1 MIFSGDLRNQKSYRA
16 YFGCEQ
22 SKISQG
28 HLLFAT
34 EKGRRQRAAE
44 NAAATGQSG
53 GRMNNEGQKNNLRY
67 TTFDSEHTAY
77 NILRQKGKV
86 VRNESLH
93 LLRQSDSRG
102 QTCMSRLR
110 GGARENLGADEK
122 QPPVRSGQN
131 SGIPSV
137 FRNSK
142 CRTNTKQNRW
152 IKKTPRVLI
161 TRGSFYFQFLLG

>member
-1 MIFSGDLRNQKSYRA
+1 MIFSGGFRNQKSSRA

-34 EKGRRQRAAE
+34 GRRQTAAE

-53 GRMNNEGQKNNLRY
+53 GRLNNESRRNNLRY
-67 TTFDSEHTAY
+67 TIFDSEHTAY

-86 VRNESLH
+86 VRSGSLH

-131 SGIPSV
+131 PGISSV
-137 FRNSK
+137 FRHSK
-142 CRTNTKQNRW
+142 CRTNENRNRW
-152 IKKTPRVLI
+152 IKKRPACQA
-161 TRGSFYFQFLLG
+161 RGAAFTFSFF